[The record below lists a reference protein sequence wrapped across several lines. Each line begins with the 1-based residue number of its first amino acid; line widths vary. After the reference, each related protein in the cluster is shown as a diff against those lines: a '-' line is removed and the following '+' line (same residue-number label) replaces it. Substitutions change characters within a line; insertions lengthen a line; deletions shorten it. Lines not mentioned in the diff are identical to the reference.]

1 MRSPA
6 VPRPADPRRVRGAPE
21 PADCRLTFSTPGLP
35 SASPPRPA
43 QRFSTPACR
52 ARPGPS
58 PAGCSHRPARPGR

>member
-43 QRFSTPACR
+43 QRFSTGLPGA
-52 ARPGPS
+52 AGPIAGGLLAPPRPS
-58 PAGCSHRPARPGR
+58 RP

>member
-43 QRFSTPACR
+43 GRGRAHRRRAARTAPPVPAV
-52 ARPGPS
+52 
-58 PAGCSHRPARPGR
+58 